1 MAARTSIPASRQ
13 AWRVAQARA
22 TAASIPA
29 SSSSGNVASSRP
41 VAGSMDLSTLSNHA
55 TIQQVAR
62 APEKRRLDR
71 PAVPPSITPDPVG
84 DGRRRVVIEA
94 VTPEIDGGRFPAK
107 RALGERVSVEADVFA
122 DGHDAVSCMLRW
134 RHESSQLWNDVPMV
148 PLVNDRR
155 RGEFMV
161 GELGRYFYTIRGWVD
176 AFETWSRQ
184 FAKRVEAG
192 QDITL
197 EVEVAARM
205 IEAAAGRADSSDS
218 NRLRAYAAAI
228 RKRRTAASTALSDE
242 LAQLMDRHA
251 DKSLAVTY
259 PKELEVIVDPER
271 ARFSAW
277 YELFPHSAGDLG
289 KHGTFRDVER
299 RLVEVAE
306 MGFDVLYLPPIHPI
320 GRSHRK
326 GANNSVT
333 AGPDEPGSPW
343 AIGSEEG
350 GHKSVNP
357 RLGTL
362 DDFRHV
368 LQAAGEHGIQVA
380 LDIAF
385 QCSPDHPYTRE
396 HPEWFKHRPDG
407 AIQYA
412 ENPPKKYEDIFP
424 FDFETE
430 SWRELWEELLSIV
443 VFWIDQGVTVFR
455 IDNPHTKPFAFWAWL
470 IGEIK
475 REHPEVILL
484 SEAFTRPKVMYRLAK
499 LGFTQSYTYFAWRNT
514 AAELS
519 QYFTELSQPPIRE
532 YFRPNLWVNT
542 PDILTEYL
550 QNGGRPAFAA
560 RLILAATLGASYGIY
575 GPAFELCEGR
585 AREPGSEEYLDSEK
599 YQIRSWDRDST
610 DSLRELVTLV
620 NKVRHD
626 NPALQSDRGLRFHP
640 TENDHL
646 IAYTKSTPDLADV
659 VLTVVNVDPHHTQAG
674 MVTLPLEELG
684 IRRDRGFQAHEL
696 LSGARYLWNGPRN
709 FVEINP
715 HAIPAQIFRFRRRIR
730 SEHDFEYFL

>member
-1 MAARTSIPASRQ
+1 
-13 AWRVAQARA
+13 
-22 TAASIPA
+22 
-29 SSSSGNVASSRP
+29 
-41 VAGSMDLSTLSNHA
+41 
-55 TIQQVAR
+55 
-62 APEKRRLDR
+62 
-71 PAVPPSITPDPVG
+71 
-84 DGRRRVVIEA
+84 
-94 VTPEIDGGRFPAK
+94 
-107 RALGERVSVEADVFA
+107 
-122 DGHDAVSCMLRW
+122 
-134 RHESSQLWNDVPMV
+134 
-148 PLVNDRR
+148 
-155 RGEFMV
+155 MV
-161 GELGRYFYTIRGWVD
+161 GELGRYFYTIQGWVD

-184 FAKRVEAG
+184 FAKRVEAA

-197 EVEVAARM
+197 ELEVAARM
-205 IEAAAGRADSSDS
+205 VEAAAARADGSDS
-218 NRLRAYAAAI
+218 NRLQAYATAI
-228 RKRRTAASTALSDE
+228 RKGRATASAALGDE
-242 LAQLMDRHA
+242 LAHLMDRYA

-259 PKELEVIVDPER
+259 SRELEVIVDPVK

-277 YELFPHSAGDLG
+277 YELFPRSASEAPSTIE
-289 KHGTFRDVER
+289 HGTFKDVEKR
-299 RLVEVAE
+299 IPDIAD

-326 GANNSVT
+326 GANNAET
-333 AGPDEPGSPW
+333 AEPDEPGSPW

-362 DDFRHV
+362 DDFHHM
-368 LQAAGEHGIQVA
+368 LQVAGQHGMDVA

-407 AIQYA
+407 TIQYA

-424 FDFETE
+424 FDFESE
-430 SWRELWEELLSIV
+430 NWRELWEELLSV
-443 VFWIDQGVTVFR
+443 VLYWIEQGVTVLR
-455 IDNPHTKPFAFWAWL
+455 VDNPHTKPFAFWEWL
-470 IGEIK
+470 IGEVK
-475 REHPEVILL
+475 RRHPDVILL
-484 SEAFTRPKVMYRLAK
+484 AEAFTRPKVMYRLAK
-499 LGFTQSYTYFAWRNT
+499 VGFTQSYTYFAWRNT
-514 AAELS
+514 AAELAK
-519 QYFTELSQPPIRE
+519 YFTELSQPPIRD
-532 YFRPNLWVNT
+532 YFRPNLWPNT

-550 QNGGRPAFAA
+550 QTGGRSAFAA

-599 YQIRSWDRDST
+599 YQIRAWDRDHPENI
-610 DSLRELVTLV
+610 RELITLV
-620 NKVRHD
+620 NKVRRE

-659 VLTVVNVDPHHTQAG
+659 VLTVVNVDPHHTQTG

-684 IRRDRGFQAHEL
+684 IRRDRGYQAHEL

-715 HAIPAQIFRFRRRIR
+715 HAIPAQIFRFRRRVR

>member
-1 MAARTSIPASRQ
+1 
-13 AWRVAQARA
+13 
-22 TAASIPA
+22 
-29 SSSSGNVASSRP
+29 
-41 VAGSMDLSTLSNHA
+41 
-55 TIQQVAR
+55 
-62 APEKRRLDR
+62 
-71 PAVPPSITPDPVG
+71 
-84 DGRRRVVIEA
+84 VIEGL
-94 VTPEIDGGRFPAK
+94 TPEIDAGRFPAK
-107 RALGERVSVEADVFA
+107 RSLGDRVTVEADAFA
-122 DGHDAVSCMLRW
+122 DGHDALACVMRW
-134 RHESSQLWNDVPMV
+134 RHESSRAWNDVPMV
-148 PLVNDRR
+148 PLGNDRW

-161 GELGRYFYTIRGWVD
+161 GELGRYLYTVQGWVD

-192 QDITL
+192 QDITQEL
-197 EVEVAARM
+197 EVAARM
-205 IEAAAGRADSSDS
+205 IEAAAARADGSDS
-218 NRLRAYAAAI
+218 NRLQAYAAAM
-228 RKRRTAASTALSDE
+228 RKGRASASAALGGE
-242 LAQLMDRHA
+242 LAQLMDHYA

-259 PKELEVIVDPER
+259 SKELSVVVDPER

-277 YELFPHSAGDLG
+277 YELFPRSAGDPG
-289 KHGTFRDVER
+289 KHGTFKDVER
-299 RLVEVAE
+299 RLPEIAE

-320 GRSHRK
+320 GHTNRK
-326 GANNSVT
+326 GANNSTT
-333 AGPDEPGSPW
+333 AGSDEPGSPW

-350 GHKSVNP
+350 GHKSINP

-362 DDFRHV
+362 EDFRHLV
-368 LQAAGEHGIQVA
+368 ASAREHGLEVA

-407 AIQYA
+407 TIQYA

-430 SWRELWEELLSIV
+430 SWRELWDELLSIV
-443 VFWIDQGVTVFR
+443 LYWIDQGLTIFR
-455 IDNPHTKPFAFWAWL
+455 IDNPHTKPFAFWEWL
-470 IGEIK
+470 IGEVK
-475 REHPEVILL
+475 RRHPEVILL
-484 SEAFTRPKVMYRLAK
+484 SEAFTRPKVMFRLAK
-499 LGFTQSYTYFAWRNT
+499 VGFTQSYTYFAWRNT
-514 AAELS
+514 TAELA
-519 QYFTELSQPPIRE
+519 QYFTELSHPPVSE
-532 YFRPNLWVNT
+532 FFRANLWTNT

-550 QNGGRPAFAA
+550 QTGGGPAFAA
-560 RLILAATLGASYGIY
+560 RFLLAATLGANYGIY

-599 YQIRSWDRDST
+599 YQIRSWNRDSP
-610 DSLRELVTLV
+610 DSLRELITLV
-620 NKVRHD
+620 NKVRRE

-674 MVTLPLEELG
+674 MITLPIEELG
-684 IRRDRGFQAHEL
+684 IRRDRGYQAHEL

-709 FVEINP
+709 YVEINP
-715 HAIPAQIFRFRRRIR
+715 HSIPAQIFRFRRRLR